1 MNAVA
6 EPAQKRPRLPE
17 WFRVQLPTATAYFA
31 TRNLIDDL
39 SLHTVCESARCPNHW
54 ECWSKGTATFM
65 IAGDRCTRACGFC
78 AVDTRK
84 PMALEVDE
92 PARVAEATRR
102 MQLKHVVI
110 TAVARDDLADGGA
123 EHFRQVIDRV
133 REVNPGVIVEVL
145 VPDFQDDD
153 EAIETVLSAR
163 PDIFNHN
170 LETVRRLTPSV
181 RSVATYERSL
191 SVLHKVKDRAR
202 ELHTKSGLMLGLGET
217 EEELHEA
224 MRDLRNAGCDILTL
238 GQYLQPTKKHLRVV
252 DFIHPDKFA
261 EYQQTAEDL
270 GFIHVASGPL
280 VRSSYHA
287 DDFSPERPIISA

>member
-17 WFRVQLPTATAYFA
+17 WFRVQLPTASAYFT

-39 SLHTVCESARCPNHW
+39 SLHTVCESAHCPNHW

-110 TAVARDDLADGGA
+110 TAVARDDLVDGGA

-145 VPDFQDDD
+145 VPDFQDDN

>member
-1 MNAVA
+1 MNPVA
-6 EPAQKRPRLPE
+6 EPVQKRPRLPE
-17 WFRVQLPTATAYFA
+17 WFRVQLPTSSAYLA

-39 SLHTVCESARCPNHW
+39 NLHTVCESARCPNHW

-84 PMALEVDE
+84 PMVLDFDE
-92 PARVAEATRR
+92 PDRVAEATRR

-123 EHFRQVIDRV
+123 EHFRTVIRRV
-133 REVNPGVIVEVL
+133 REVNPEIVIEVL
-145 VPDFQDDD
+145 TPDFQDDD
-153 EAIETVLSAR
+153 KAIETVLAAR
-163 PDIFNHN
+163 PEIFNHN

-191 SVLHKVKDRAR
+191 SVLRKVKDREP

-217 EEELHEA
+217 EDELFEA
-224 MRDLRNAGCDILTL
+224 MHDLRDTNCDILTL
-238 GQYLQPTKKHLRVV
+238 GQYLQPTNKHLPVV
-252 DFIHPDKFA
+252 EFIHPDKFA
-261 EYQQTAEDL
+261 EHQQTAESM
-270 GFIHVASGPL
+270 GFIYVASGPL

-287 DDFSPERPIISA
+287 DEFDLKKSK